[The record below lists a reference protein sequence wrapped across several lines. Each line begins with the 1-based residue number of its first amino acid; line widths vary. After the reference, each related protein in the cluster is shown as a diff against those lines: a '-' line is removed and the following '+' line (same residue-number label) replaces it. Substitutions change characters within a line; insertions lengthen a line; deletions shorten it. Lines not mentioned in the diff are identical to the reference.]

1 MTRSRAG
8 VIFRRSSIRGTTT
21 MRTTR
26 LSTLLPVAALL
37 ALPTLAS
44 ANCYSI
50 YDGQNRLVFQ
60 STVAPIDLSAR
71 ISDAMRARFPGSF
84 LVMLPVDSDCLEFR
98 SGPTV
103 SPRFDSAT
111 GSRMGTA
118 NDPKQTLEPPLLRGA
133 RAPGDGVAQSNAI
146 ATREAVRSGNAL
158 NIKRSTAP

>member
-1 MTRSRAG
+1 
-8 VIFRRSSIRGTTT
+8 

-84 LVMLPVDSDCLEFR
+84 LVMLPVDADCLEFR
-98 SGPTV
+98 SGPTT
-103 SPRFDSAT
+103 SPRFDSGT
-111 GSRMGTA
+111 GSGMGAT
-118 NDPKQTLEPPLLRGA
+118 NDPKETFEPPLLRGA
-133 RAPGDGVAQSNAI
+133 RTPGDGAAQSNAI

-158 NIKRSTAP
+158 NIKRGAAP

>member
-1 MTRSRAG
+1 
-8 VIFRRSSIRGTTT
+8 

-60 STVAPIDLSAR
+60 STVAPIDLSTR
-71 ISDAMRARFPGSF
+71 ISDAMRARFPGNF
-84 LVMLPVDSDCLEFR
+84 LVIMTDDSDCLEFR
-98 SGPTV
+98 SGPTT
-103 SPRFDSAT
+103 SPRFDSGT
-111 GSRMGTA
+111 GSGMGATS
-118 NDPKQTLEPPLLRGA
+118 DPKETFDAPLLRGA
-133 RAPGDGVAQSNAI
+133 RAPVDSIATSNAN

-158 NIKRSTAP
+158 NIKRGAAP